1 MDLDLKTFEK
11 IVAEME
17 AAQEDLKILTEIQS
31 EFEVKVS
38 QLTLKAISNP
48 KFQLEAESAFYDLQK
63 IDSYIQECQD
73 TIHFCCQALSSPNP
87 N

>member
-17 AAQEDLKILTEIQS
+17 ATQEDLKVLTTIQS
-31 EFEVKVS
+31 ELEITVAH
-38 QLTLKAISNP
+38 LTLKALSNP
-48 KFQLEAESAFYDLQK
+48 KFQSEAESAFYDLQK
-63 IDSYIQECQD
+63 VDNHILECQD
-73 TIHFCCQALSSPNP
+73 IINFCCQALSSPNP